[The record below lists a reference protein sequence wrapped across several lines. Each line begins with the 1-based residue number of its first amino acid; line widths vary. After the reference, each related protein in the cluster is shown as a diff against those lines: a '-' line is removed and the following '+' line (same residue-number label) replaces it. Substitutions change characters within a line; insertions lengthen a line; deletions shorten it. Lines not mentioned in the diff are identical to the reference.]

1 MRIPREPLPPI
12 KDVLIYRPSFGYSH
26 KLKTDFKKGRLPIKY
41 DMAGFELTKKNAT
54 LDHVEPKSLGGES
67 KLSNYVLNTAWF
79 NSLRG
84 NKPMADFITKEMFY
98 KWAKQFENLTVC
110 GIKGT
115 EYTKMIAK
123 KIWGK

>member
-1 MRIPREPLPPI
+1 MIIRPTESIP
-12 KDVLIYRPSFGYSH
+12 DVLIYRPSFGYSH

-41 DMAGFELTKKNAT
+41 DLGGNELTKDNVT
-54 LDHVEPKSLGGES
+54 LDHVEPKSQGGTS
-67 KLSNYVLNTAWF
+67 TLDNYVLATRDF
-79 NSLRG
+79 NNYRGVVPLSLL
-84 NKPMADFITKEMFY
+84 ITKEMFY

-123 KIWGK
+123 KIWRS